1 MRVLFILFIVIPI
14 IEMWLLIEIGS
25 YIGAFNTIFLVVLTA
40 FIGIL
45 LLKRQGANTLLRAR
59 NRLKQAQIPA
69 REMVDGLFLGVAGAL
84 LLTPGFFTDVV
95 GFACLI
101 PGIRMW
107 IIISIGRYISL
118 QVFGVSK
125 RTASGA
131 SASHKTRQNTVFEG
145 EIDDRDQRSD

>member
-1 MRVLFILFIVIPI
+1 MRILFILFLFIPI
-14 IEMWLLIEIGS
+14 IEMWLLIEVGS
-25 YIGAFNTIFLVVLTA
+25 YIGSFNTIFLVVLTA

-59 NRLKQAQIPA
+59 NRFKQGQIPA
-69 REMVDGLFLGVAGAL
+69 REMVDGLFFGVAGAL

-107 IIISIGRYISL
+107 IIVSIGRYISL
-118 QVFGVSK
+118 QVFGASK

-131 SASHKTRQNTVFEG
+131 SAGHKTRQNTVFEG